1 MNTSIKSVAGLIL
14 ALVVGML
21 ATSIV
26 TAHDSPSG
34 ATPEASPAASPMA
47 SPTAM
52 SMGAVFL
59 TIANDGDEADRLVS
73 VKTDAAM
80 TAEIHE
86 VADEGGVMKMRPL
99 TDGLEIPPGERIELM
114 PGGYHIMLIGLTG
127 DLMPGEQ
134 FELVLTFEKAGD
146 VTVIA
151 QIVMGNDK
159 PTEGMSDPV
168 VVSDITVSDVWSRGA
183 PAMHN

>member
-1 MNTSIKSVAGLIL
+1 
-14 ALVVGML
+14 
-21 ATSIV
+21 
-26 TAHDSPSG
+26 
-34 ATPEASPAASPMA
+34 
-47 SPTAM
+47 M

-86 VADEGGVMKMRPL
+86 VADEERDENAPSDRWTG
-99 TDGLEIPPGERIELM
+99 DSPGERIELM

-159 PTEGMSDPV
+159 PTEGMADPV
-168 VVSDITVSDVWSRGA
+168 VVSDITISDVWSRGA